1 MTTANRQITLA
12 RRPEGQLAESCFSRS
27 DDKSAPTP
35 GAGEALGKVEWLSI
49 DPTIRMW
56 MAMDTY
62 LPAIE
67 IGAPIRSAGL
77 VRVVESDNP
86 ALAVGTLVFATPGWQ
101 EYAIV
106 TERDQVVPEGV
117 DPTAALSIF
126 GITGITAYF
135 GLLDIGL
142 PTAGETVVVSGAAGS
157 TGSIAGQIAKIKGC
171 RVVGI
176 AGSDEKCSWLTN
188 ELGFDAA
195 INYRSENVAA
205 KLRETCPDGID
216 VYFDNV
222 GGDILEAAIGHL
234 ALRGRV
240 VMCGAISQ
248 YNDSAPSPGPRNL
261 SALISK
267 RGRMEGFIVLDY
279 LKRSGEAIQDLA
291 TWLAEGRLTFTVDV
305 MEGLD
310 SAPDALMKL
319 FDGGNNG
326 KMMVRL

>member
-1 MTTANRQITLA
+1 MTTVNRQITLA
-12 RRPEGQLAESCFSRS
+12 HRPGGQLAESCFSRS

-35 GAGEALGKVEWLSI
+35 GTGEALGKVEWLSI

-86 ALAVGTLVFATPGWQ
+86 ALPVGTLVFATPGWQ

-106 TERDQVVPEGV
+106 TERDQVVPDSV

-126 GITGITAYF
+126 GVTGITAYF
-135 GLLDIGL
+135 GLLDIGR

-176 AGSDEKCSWLTN
+176 AGSDEKCSWLIN
-188 ELGFDAA
+188 QLGFDAA
-195 INYRSENVAA
+195 INYRSAVSY
-205 KLRETCPDGID
+205 T
-216 VYFDNV
+216 
-222 GGDILEAAIGHL
+222 HL
-234 ALRGRV
+234 TL
-240 VMCGAISQ
+240 
-248 YNDSAPSPGPRNL
+248 PT
-261 SALISK
+261 K
-267 RGRMEGFIVLDY
+267 RIV
-279 LKRSGEAIQDLA
+279 
-291 TWLAEGRLTFTVDV
+291 
-305 MEGLD
+305 
-310 SAPDALMKL
+310 
-319 FDGGNNG
+319 
-326 KMMVRL
+326 